1 VAIHQAGFTTLGS
14 LGEAIGAA
22 MRAGVVEPGD
32 PELKAFTARLA
43 LHGLTAGII
52 TMAPFDQTGWP
63 NQNLLIEQHVEM
75 VMRGLGAKPQTA

>member
-1 VAIHQAGFTTLGS
+1 
-14 LGEAIGAA
+14 
-22 MRAGVVEPGD
+22 M
-32 PELKAFTARLA
+32 
-43 LHGLTAGII
+43 I